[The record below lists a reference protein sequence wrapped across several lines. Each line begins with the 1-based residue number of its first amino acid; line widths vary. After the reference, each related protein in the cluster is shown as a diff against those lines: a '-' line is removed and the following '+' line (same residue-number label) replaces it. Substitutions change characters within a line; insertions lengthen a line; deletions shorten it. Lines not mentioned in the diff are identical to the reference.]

1 MQSSVKPPVLAGHD
15 GRHVLRD
22 SRFFQ
27 KVIRKARLRL
37 QAGLLFP
44 APCRERG
51 VAAFEAAI
59 RFASAPIIRCCAA
72 VGGSSALRMRYTPCG
87 CRSAHLVGVQ
97 PNFRLPPVSTMRRA
111 SAMPHSVGSLPPSKR
126 HSRLTIVRR
135 GCCQVAIRRNS
146 WRSHVHRTHTAQR
159 VQPFKLQT
167 RNGGVKG
174 RRPLRSL
181 GGPRGIFSHV
191 REYPPYP
198 QPHTVREKAAAS
210 SGCSPS
216 APCAE
221 KERTSLSRSPLFLL
235 IFCCTEAI
243 IPLPASPS
251 RQRQPSPVRRR
262 NTARIARSAS
272 RTSRGT
278 GSWSA
283 GQWRSS
289 SALPRGTRPR

>member
-1 MQSSVKPPVLAGHD
+1 MTFPRRQTACGT
-15 GRHVLRD
+15 RH
-22 SRFFQ
+22 
-27 KVIRKARLRL
+27 
-37 QAGLLFP
+37 
-44 APCRERG
+44 
-51 VAAFEAAI
+51 
-59 RFASAPIIRCCAA
+59 CCARRIDECS
-72 VGGSSALRMRYTPCG
+72 GRRK
-87 CRSAHLVGVQ
+87 LVCTTTRQAERQRIVE
-97 PNFRLPPVSTMRRA
+97 A
-111 SAMPHSVGSLPPSKR
+111 EA
-126 HSRLTIVRR
+126 SRLAALNTATPRYGQCNR
-135 GCCQVAIRRNS
+135 QA
-146 WRSHVHRTHTAQR
+146 SHLFELLAC
-159 VQPFKLQT
+159 
-167 RNGGVKG
+167 NGGVKG
-174 RRPLRSL
+174 QSPLRSL

-235 IFCCTEAI
+235 IFCCAEAI

-262 NTARIARSAS
+262 NTARSARSAS

>member
-1 MQSSVKPPVLAGHD
+1 
-15 GRHVLRD
+15 
-22 SRFFQ
+22 
-27 KVIRKARLRL
+27 
-37 QAGLLFP
+37 
-44 APCRERG
+44 
-51 VAAFEAAI
+51 
-59 RFASAPIIRCCAA
+59 
-72 VGGSSALRMRYTPCG
+72 
-87 CRSAHLVGVQ
+87 
-97 PNFRLPPVSTMRRA
+97 MRRA
-111 SAMPHSVGSLPPSKR
+111 PAMPHSARSLPPDCR

-135 GCCQVAIRRNS
+135 GCKTVTKCRDS
-146 WRSHVHRTHTAQR
+146 WRSHVHRTYTAQR

-174 RRPLRSL
+174 QGPLD
-181 GGPRGIFSHV
+181 
-191 REYPPYP
+191 
-198 QPHTVREKAAAS
+198 PHTVREKAAAS

-221 KERTSLSRSPLFLL
+221 KERTSLSRSPLFLP
-235 IFCCTEAI
+235 IFCCAEAI
-243 IPLPASPS
+243 IPLPASPL

-262 NTARIARSAS
+262 NTARSARSAS

>member
-1 MQSSVKPPVLAGHD
+1 M
-15 GRHVLRD
+15 
-22 SRFFQ
+22 
-27 KVIRKARLRL
+27 
-37 QAGLLFP
+37 FP
-44 APCRERG
+44 APRRGAIIREGYLFLKKRYPSLTPSQRKFALQACSSKSCGAYRLLLAARG
-51 VAAFEAAI
+51 KAALSATI
-59 RFASAPIIRCCAA
+59 RFASAPTIR
-72 VGGSSALRMRYTPCG
+72 
-87 CRSAHLVGVQ
+87 CRSAHLVEVQ
-97 PNFRLPPVSTMRRA
+97 TNLLLPTMHTVSIMRT
-111 SAMPHSVGSLPPSKR
+111 AMPLRQAIPGLIESEVERSYVRVMNRRQSDSEDRSKSNRLDIKQGR
-126 HSRLTIVRR
+126 HL
-135 GCCQVAIRRNS
+135 IRQ
-146 WRSHVHRTHTAQR
+146 A
-159 VQPFKLQT
+159 LQFFELLAC
-167 RNGGVKG
+167 NGGGKG
-174 RRPLRSL
+174 QGPLRSL

-198 QPHTVREKAAAS
+198 QPHTVWGKAAAS

-235 IFCCTEAI
+235 IFCCAEAI

-262 NTARIARSAS
+262 NTARSARSAS

>member
-1 MQSSVKPPVLAGHD
+1 
-15 GRHVLRD
+15 
-22 SRFFQ
+22 
-27 KVIRKARLRL
+27 
-37 QAGLLFP
+37 
-44 APCRERG
+44 
-51 VAAFEAAI
+51 
-59 RFASAPIIRCCAA
+59 
-72 VGGSSALRMRYTPCG
+72 MRYTPCG
-87 CRSAHLVGVQ
+87 CRSAHLVEVRS
-97 PNFRLPPVSTMRRA
+97 NFRLPPVPSMRRA
-111 SAMPHSVGSLPPSKR
+111 QQCRYFARSLPPRKR
-126 HSRLTIVRR
+126 HSRLTTVRR
-135 GCCQVAIRRNS
+135 GCCQTTTRRDS

-167 RNGGVKG
+167 RNGGFKG
-174 RRPLRSL
+174 QGPLRSL

-198 QPHTVREKAAAS
+198 QPHTVWGKAAVS
-210 SGCSPS
+210 SGCPPS

-235 IFCCTEAI
+235 IFCCAEAI
-243 IPLPASPS
+243 ILLPASPL

-262 NTARIARSAS
+262 NTARSARSAS

-283 GQWRSS
+283 GRWRSS

>member
-1 MQSSVKPPVLAGHD
+1 MPLFRTQSAAEVASLAPHD
-15 GRHVLRD
+15 
-22 SRFFQ
+22 S
-27 KVIRKARLRL
+27 KARLRL
-37 QAGLLFP
+37 VTNRRRFMAK
-44 APCRERG
+44 PCTPH
-51 VAAFEAAI
+51 
-59 RFASAPIIRCCAA
+59 PI
-72 VGGSSALRMRYTPCG
+72 
-87 CRSAHLVGVQ
+87 
-97 PNFRLPPVSTMRRA
+97 
-111 SAMPHSVGSLPPSKR
+111 
-126 HSRLTIVRR
+126 
-135 GCCQVAIRRNS
+135 
-146 WRSHVHRTHTAQR
+146 AQR
-159 VQPFKLQT
+159 VQSFKLQT
-167 RNGGVKG
+167 ANVGGRG
-174 RRPLRSL
+174 ALPSRSL

-198 QPHTVREKAAAS
+198 QPHTVWGKAAAS

-235 IFCCTEAI
+235 IFCCAEAI

-262 NTARIARSAS
+262 NTARSARSAS